1 MLKVEN
7 IHVGYG
13 EATVLH
19 GVSLTVNAGELVCLL
34 GRNGAGK
41 TTTLKAIAGLL
52 RPRSGSA
59 SFDGRL
65 TSALPVHRV
74 SNAGIKL
81 VPEHRGIFS
90 LLTVEENLQIAVRRD
105 SPWSIASVY
114 EMFPRLFERRHNG
127 GSALSGGEQQ
137 MLAIARALVNNPKL
151 LMLDEPG
158 EGLAPVIVDE
168 IIATCKKIRAS
179 GIPILL
185 VEQSV
190 EVCMELGDRHYV
202 LEEGRIVYEGTR
214 AEFEHAHDIRDRYLA
229 VNVE

>member
-1 MLKVEN
+1 MLRLEN
-7 IHVGYG
+7 IHVSYG
-13 EATVLH
+13 DARVLH
-19 GVSLTVNAGELVCLL
+19 GVSLSVNAGELVCLL

-41 TTTLKAIAGLL
+41 TTTLKAISGLL
-52 RPRSGSA
+52 PVRAGA
-59 SFDGRL
+59 IHFDG
-65 TSALPVHRV
+65 APIGGQAAHRI
-74 SNAGIKL
+74 SRAGVKL

-90 LLTVEENLQIAVRRD
+90 VLTVEENLKIAARAG
-105 SPWSIASVY
+105 SPWSLQAVY
-114 EMFPRLFERRHNG
+114 DLFPRLYERRGNG

-137 MLAIARALVNNPKL
+137 MLAIARALVNHPKF

-168 IIATCKKIRAS
+168 IIETCKKIRQS
-179 GIPILL
+179 GVPILL

-190 EVCMELGDRHYV
+190 DVCMELGDRHYI

-214 AEFEHAHDIRDRYLA
+214 DEFAHAHDLRDRYLA

>member
-1 MLKVEN
+1 MLELDS

-13 EATVLH
+13 EARVLH
-19 GVSLTVNAGELVCLL
+19 GVSLTVSEGELVCLL

-41 TTTLKAIAGLL
+41 TTTLKAISGLL
-52 RPRSGSA
+52 PVRSGSVRFRGKMI
-59 SFDGRL
+59 SGQR
-65 TSALPVHRV
+65 PHEV
-74 SNAGIKL
+74 SRAGMKL

-90 LLTVEENLQIAVRRD
+90 VLTVEENLMIAARSD
-105 SPWSIASVY
+105 SPWTLKAVY
-114 EMFPRLFERRHNG
+114 DMFPRLYERRANG

-137 MLAIARALVNNPKL
+137 MLAIARALVNGPKF

-168 IIATCKKIRAS
+168 IIATCKKVAAA

-190 EVCMELGDRHYV
+190 DVCLELGDRHYI
-202 LEEGRIVYEGTR
+202 LEEGCIAYEGTR
-214 AEFEHAHDIRDRYLA
+214 EEFAHADNVRDRYLA
-229 VNVE
+229 VNVA

>member
-1 MLKVEN
+1 MLRLEN

-13 EATVLH
+13 DARVLH
-19 GVSLTVNAGELVCLL
+19 GVSLSVNAGELVCLL

-41 TTTLKAIAGLL
+41 TTTLKAISGLL
-52 RPRSGSA
+52 RTTSGAIQFAGNTIS
-59 SFDGRL
+59 G
-65 TSALPVHRV
+65 LPAHRV
-74 SNAGIKL
+74 SRAGVKL
-81 VPEHRGIFS
+81 VPEHRGIFAV
-90 LLTVEENLQIAVRRD
+90 LTVEENLKIAIHPA
-105 SPWSIASVY
+105 SPWTLESVY
-114 EMFPRLFERRHNG
+114 AMFPRLYERRANG

-137 MLAIARALVNNPKL
+137 MLAIARALVNGPQF

-168 IIATCKKIRAS
+168 IIETCKKVRAA

-190 EVCMELGDRHYV
+190 DVCMELGDRHYI

-214 AEFEHAHDIRDRYLA
+214 SEFAGAHDVRDRYLA
-229 VNVE
+229 VNVD

>member
-1 MLKVEN
+1 MLKLEN

-13 EATVLH
+13 DARVLH
-19 GVSLTVNAGELVCLL
+19 DVSLTVNAGELVCLL

-41 TTTLKAIAGLL
+41 TTTLKAISGLL
-52 RPRSGSA
+52 PVRSGTIWFSGETISNRPA
-59 SFDGRL
+59 
-65 TSALPVHRV
+65 HRI
-74 SNAGIKL
+74 SGAGVKL
-81 VPEHRGIFS
+81 VPEHRGIFAV
-90 LLTVEENLQIAVRRD
+90 LTVEENLKIAARAD
-105 SPWSIASVY
+105 SLWSLQSVY
-114 EMFPRLFERRHNG
+114 DMFPRLYERRTNG

-137 MLAIARALVNNPKL
+137 MLAIARALVNGPKF

-168 IIATCKKIRAS
+168 IVETCKKIRAA

-190 EVCMELGDRHYV
+190 DVCMELGDRHYI

-214 AEFEHAHDIRDRYLA
+214 AEFADARDVRDRYLA
-229 VNVE
+229 VNVG

>member
-1 MLKVEN
+1 MLRLEN

-13 EATVLH
+13 DARVLH
-19 GVSLTVNAGELVCLL
+19 DVSLSVNAGELVCLL

-41 TTTLKAIAGLL
+41 TTTLKAISGLL
-52 RPRSGSA
+52 PVRAGAIHFGGAAISGQA
-59 SFDGRL
+59 
-65 TSALPVHRV
+65 AHRI
-74 SNAGIKL
+74 SRAGVKL

-90 LLTVEENLQIAVRRD
+90 VLTVEENLKIAARAS
-105 SPWSIASVY
+105 SPWSLQAVY
-114 EMFPRLFERRHNG
+114 DLFPRLHERRANG

-137 MLAIARALVNNPKL
+137 MLAIARALVNHPRF

-168 IIATCKKIRAS
+168 IIETCKKIRQS
-179 GIPILL
+179 GVPILL

-190 EVCMELGDRHYV
+190 DVCMELGDRHYI

-214 AEFEHAHDIRDRYLA
+214 EEFAHAHELRDRYLA

>member
-1 MLKVEN
+1 MLKLES

-13 EATVLH
+13 DARVLH
-19 GVSLTVNAGELVCLL
+19 GVSLEVNAGELVCLL

-41 TTTLKAIAGLL
+41 TTTLKAISGLL
-52 RPRSGSA
+52 PVSSGRIRFENQVLTERSA
-59 SFDGRL
+59 
-65 TSALPVHRV
+65 HRV
-74 SNAGIKL
+74 SRAGVKL

-90 LLTVEENLQIAVRRD
+90 VLSVEENLKIAAHPQ
-105 SPWSIASVY
+105 SPWTLASVY
-114 EMFPRLFERRHNG
+114 EMFPRLYERRSNG

-137 MLAIARALVNNPKL
+137 MLAIARALVNNPRF
-151 LMLDEPG
+151 LMLDEPS

-168 IIATCKKIRAS
+168 IIETCKKVRDS

-190 EVCMELGDRHYV
+190 DVCMELGDRHYI
-202 LEEGRIVYEGTR
+202 LEEGCIVYEGSR
-214 AEFEHAHDIRDRYLA
+214 AEFEHANEIRDRYLA

>member
-1 MLKVEN
+1 MLSLNN

-13 EATVLH
+13 DARVLH
-19 GVSLTVNAGELVCLL
+19 GVSLAVNAGELVCLL

-41 TTTLKAIAGLL
+41 TTTLKAISGLL
-52 RPRSGSA
+52 PVRSGLIQFAGST
-59 SFDGRL
+59 
-65 TSALPVHRV
+65 TSGQAAHRI
-74 SNAGIKL
+74 SRAGVKL
-81 VPEHRGIFS
+81 VPEHRGIFAV
-90 LLTVEENLQIAVRRD
+90 LTVEENLKIAARPD
-105 SPWSIASVY
+105 SLWTLQMVY
-114 EMFPRLFERRHNG
+114 DLFPRLYERRTNG

-137 MLAIARALVNNPKL
+137 MLAIARALVNGPKF

-168 IIATCKKIRAS
+168 IVETCKKIRAA

-190 EVCMELGDRHYV
+190 DVCMELGDRHYI

-214 AEFEHAHDIRDRYLA
+214 DEFAHAHDVRDRYLA

>member
-1 MLKVEN
+1 MLKLEN

-13 EATVLH
+13 DARVLH
-19 GVSLTVNAGELVCLL
+19 DVSLTVNAGELVCLL

-41 TTTLKAIAGLL
+41 TTTLKAISGLL
-52 RPRSGSA
+52 PVRSGTIGFSGETISNRPA
-59 SFDGRL
+59 
-65 TSALPVHRV
+65 HRI
-74 SNAGIKL
+74 SGAGVKL
-81 VPEHRGIFS
+81 VPEHRGIFAV
-90 LLTVEENLQIAVRRD
+90 LTVEENLKIAARAD
-105 SPWSIASVY
+105 SPWSLQSVY
-114 EMFPRLFERRHNG
+114 DMFPRLYERRTNG

-137 MLAIARALVNNPKL
+137 MLAIARALVNGPKF

-168 IIATCKKIRAS
+168 IVETCKKVRAA

-190 EVCMELGDRHYV
+190 DVCMELGDRHYI

-214 AEFEHAHDIRDRYLA
+214 AEFADAHEVRDRYLA
-229 VNVE
+229 VNVG

>member
-1 MLKVEN
+1 MLKLEN

-13 EATVLH
+13 DARVLH
-19 GVSLTVNAGELVCLL
+19 DVSLTVNAGELVCLL

-41 TTTLKAIAGLL
+41 TTTLKAISGLL
-52 RPRSGSA
+52 PVRSGTIWFSGETISNRPA
-59 SFDGRL
+59 
-65 TSALPVHRV
+65 HRI
-74 SNAGIKL
+74 SGAGVKL
-81 VPEHRGIFS
+81 VPEHRGIFAV
-90 LLTVEENLQIAVRRD
+90 LTVEENLKIAARAD
-105 SPWSIASVY
+105 SLWSLQSVY
-114 EMFPRLFERRHNG
+114 DMFPRLYERRTNG

-137 MLAIARALVNNPKL
+137 MLAIARALVNGPKF

-168 IIATCKKIRAS
+168 IVETCKKIRAA

-190 EVCMELGDRHYV
+190 DVCMELGDRHYI

-214 AEFEHAHDIRDRYLA
+214 TEFAGARDVRDRYLA
-229 VNVE
+229 VNVG